1 MSGTPTQPINTA
13 ELRSKYLNPLRQ
25 STKPATAAD
34 LRAQYL
40 ELRRLR
46 AELSVEIDAIE
57 AMIRLD
63 EVYGAGSAVA
73 KPAAT
78 TRTGGPATA
87 EPKEYF
93 TIRDLQQR
101 FHRSAQWVRRKV
113 KAGELRPVKSLGR
126 PFRFS
131 TREVE
136 NFEAGIK
143 RHRA

>member
-1 MSGTPTQPINTA
+1 MSTTRMPSINA
-13 ELRSKYLNPLRQ
+13 SELRSKYLNPLRE
-25 STKPATAAD
+25 SAKPVTAAD
-34 LRAQYL
+34 LRAKYL

-46 AELSVEIDAIE
+46 AELSVEIDALE

-63 EVYGAGSAVA
+63 EVYGTGSAIA

-87 EPKEYF
+87 EPKEYL
-93 TIRDLQQR
+93 TIRDLQGR

-131 TREVE
+131 AREVE